1 LPTELERDK
10 AALRARM
17 RAIRSSIPPDDRGRL
32 AEAVRDRLFELDPVQ
47 TARTILLFYSFG
59 TEIPTQ
65 DIAQRLIGESRR
77 VLLPFLQGPEMAA
90 GELLP
95 GEPLTATTYGPKEP
109 GGRAP
114 VDPGE
119 VDLAIAPGLAFDRDG
134 HRIGYGGGH
143 YDRYLARL
151 RDDATRVGIA
161 YHVQLLAS
169 VPHGPDDEPL
179 DFVVTDRETIACRR
193 WRGRSR

>member
-17 RAIRSSIPPDDRGRL
+17 RAIRSSITPDDRDRL

-47 TARTILLFYSFG
+47 TAQTILLFYSFG

-65 DIAQRLIGESRR
+65 DIAQRLIGEGRR

-95 GEPLTATTYGPKEP
+95 GEPLAATTYGPKEP

-143 YDRYLARL
+143 YDRYLVRL